1 MNLALAPG
9 LAESFMVAFARVG
22 ALVMLM
28 PGIGERAIP
37 MRQRLVLAL
46 ALTLIVL
53 PMVREI
59 TLARGMALP
68 RMLGEALLGL
78 SIGLAGRIAMA
89 ALDIAGGLIAQ
100 SIGLSMAQVLDPAQ
114 GQQGETLSVFLRM
127 LGVSLIF
134 AGDLHHLALA
144 GIVGSYELLPVGT
157 SLPQGD
163 LAELVLKLVR
173 DVFETGLRIAAPF
186 VVFGLVFNVG
196 LGLAARL
203 TPQVQLFFLAMPVA
217 LIIGLAIL
225 MPALGMGMGQFLA
238 LVRSAVS
245 LLTPGG

>member
-28 PGIGERAIP
+28 PGLGERAIP

-53 PMVREI
+53 PIVREA
-59 TLARGMALP
+59 TLGTGMAIP
-68 RMLGEALLGL
+68 RLMGEALLGL

-89 ALDIAGGLIAQ
+89 ALDIAGGLISQ

-127 LGVSLIF
+127 LGVGLIF

-144 GIVGSYELLPVGT
+144 GIVGSYEVLPVGT
-157 SLPQGD
+157 RLPQGD
-163 LAELVLKLVR
+163 LAEFVLHLVR
-173 DVFETGLRIAAPF
+173 DVFAAGVRISAPF

-225 MPALGMGMGQFLA
+225 MPALGVGMGQFLA
-238 LVRSAVS
+238 LVRLAAG
-245 LLTPGG
+245 LLVPGG